1 MRASLVPS
9 AAPGSDTI
17 DGFAYR
23 SPFVEFDASPVVGP
37 RGLGALP
44 LTAADVERLRGLGDP
59 IDLAEVDT
67 ISAALLAAADVRG
80 GDQGGSPRHGGVLR
94 ESGRA
99 PPYVIG
105 VAGSVA
111 VGKSSMSRLLREML
125 SRFPENPSVA
135 LVSTTGSSL
144 PNAELERGL
153 MEREGLPP
161 SRSTVAQCCASC
173 TRSSRASRGH
183 TLPVYSHLTYD
194 IVPDAR
200 IVVCAPPTSSSS
212 RD

>member
-1 MRASLVPS
+1 
-9 AAPGSDTI
+9 
-17 DGFAYR
+17 
-23 SPFVEFDASPVVGP
+23 
-37 RGLGALP
+37 
-44 LTAADVERLRGLGDP
+44 
-59 IDLAEVDT
+59 
-67 ISAALLAAADVRG
+67 
-80 GDQGGSPRHGGVLR
+80 
-94 ESGRA
+94 
-99 PPYVIG
+99 
-105 VAGSVA
+105 
-111 VGKSSMSRLLREML
+111 MSRLLREML